1 MNLQIKPL
9 IQIVIQFTNNLRSK
23 KAAKELL
30 NLTDKQLKGLGLT
43 RDIVAQQIN
52 LQDWS
57 VLNVDKVNTIDAN
70 FINTKED
77 TSTFNLPANDDA
89 ILSVA

>member
-1 MNLQIKPL
+1 MKLQIKL
-9 IQIVIQFTNNLRSK
+9 FVQMITQFADNLRSK

-43 RDIVAQQIN
+43 RDIVAQKIN

-57 VLNVDKVNTIDAN
+57 VLNFDEVNTIDAN
-70 FINTKED
+70 FINAKEGTLISD
-77 TSTFNLPANDDA
+77 LPANDEDA
-89 ILSVA
+89 LFVA